1 MTDRPTVAVIGA
13 GFSGVLT
20 ALRLLSAPDGPNV
33 RLIEKGPRFG
43 RGAAYA
49 TGSPHHLLNVR
60 ATNMSAF
67 VEQPSHFRD
76 WLGSRG
82 DGERMFVTRDE
93 YGQYL
98 QSLLREAASGPG
110 ARRLVLEHDDARE
123 LTRRDGRWAITLG
136 VGRVLQADAVVLAIG
151 NLPPPPPD
159 GADPEV
165 LASRRYVADP
175 WAWTGVETAP
185 GGEVLLLGSGLTAV
199 DVALSLEAAR
209 PGIRLTALS
218 RHGLAPRAHAPTPA
232 HAPGD
237 DDEPR
242 RRDRAPRGSPT
253 TLLRQFRG
261 RAGDDWR
268 AAFDDLRPH
277 VQAVW
282 RGWTDAERRQFV
294 RHLKPWWD
302 VHRHRMAPQVAAKIA
317 ALQAGGT
324 LQFDAGRLVGLRP
337 HRDGVEAT
345 WSPRGSDRRET
356 RRFGLIVNCFGPRAD
371 LQRSSDPLVEQLF
384 VAGLARADDCRLG
397 LDVDVRSRVLN
408 ASGEPTPTLFAVGP
422 ISRGAY
428 FEVSSVP
435 DIRIQAAECADAV
448 VNALAVGGRPPSA
461 DLPSSEPLGAA
472 LSAWLARS
480 VAEIDVELA
489 ALKYS
494 GRVRNAWELRGRRA
508 ALGEIALWLDTRKT
522 PPS

>member
-20 ALRLLSAPDGPNV
+20 ALRLLSSPDGPNV

-49 TGSPHHLLNVR
+49 TGSPHHILNVR

-67 VEQPSHFRD
+67 PEQPSHFRD
-76 WLGSRG
+76 WLGARG

-98 QSLLREAASGPG
+98 QSLLREAASGPD
-110 ARRLVLEHDDARE
+110 ARRLVLEHDDASALARH
-123 LTRRDGRWAITLG
+123 DGRWAVTLG
-136 VGRVLQADAVVLAIG
+136 IGRILHVDAVVLAIG

-159 GADPEV
+159 GADPAV

-175 WAWTGVETAP
+175 WTWTGAETAS
-185 GGEVLLLGSGLTAV
+185 GEVLLLGSGLTAV
-199 DVALSLEAAR
+199 DVALSLTATR
-209 PGIRLTALS
+209 PDVRVTALS
-218 RHGLAPRAHAPTPA
+218 RHGLAPRAHASA
-232 HAPGD
+232 LVLAPDADG
-237 DDEPR
+237 PR
-242 RRDRAPRGSPT
+242 RRDPPPRGSPT
-253 TLLRQFRG
+253 TLLRQFRR

-302 VHRHRMAPQVAAKIA
+302 VHRHRMAPQVAGKIA
-317 ALQAGGT
+317 ALQSGGGLQLQAGH
-324 LQFDAGRLVGLRP
+324 LIGLRL
-337 HRDGVEAT
+337 HKDGVEAT
-345 WSPRGSDRRET
+345 WSPRGSQRRET
-356 RRFGLIVNCFGPRAD
+356 RRFGLVVNCFGPRAD
-371 LQRSSDPLVEQLF
+371 LERSRDPLVEQLF

-397 LDVDVRSRVLN
+397 LDVDVRSRVLSG
-408 ASGEPTPTLFAVGP
+408 SGEPTPTLFAVGP

-472 LSAWLARS
+472 LSTWLARS

>member
-49 TGSPHHLLNVR
+49 TASPHHILNVR

-67 VEQPSHFRD
+67 VEQPAHFRD
-76 WLGSRG
+76 WLGARG
-82 DGERMFVTRDE
+82 DGGRMFVTRDE

-123 LTRRDGRWAITLG
+123 LARRDGRWSIALG

-151 NLPPPPPD
+151 HLPPPPPD
-159 GADPEV
+159 DADAEV
-165 LASRRYVADP
+165 LASRRYIADP
-175 WAWTGVETAP
+175 WAWTGADTAP
-185 GGEVLLLGSGLTAV
+185 GGDVLLLGSGLTAV
-199 DVALSLEAAR
+199 DVALSLAAAR
-209 PGIRLTALS
+209 PGVRLTALS
-218 RHGLAPRAHAPTPA
+218 RQGLAPRAHAKGIA
-232 HAPGD
+232 ISCRAAA
-237 DDEPR
+237 
-242 RRDRAPRGSPT
+242 APRGSPT
-253 TLLRQFRG
+253 TLLRQFRD
-261 RAGDDWR
+261 RTGDDWR
-268 AAFDDLRPH
+268 DAFDDLRPH

-282 RGWTDAERRQFV
+282 RGWTQTERRQFV

-302 VHRHRMAPQVAAKIA
+302 VHRHRMAPQVAENIT
-317 ALQAGGT
+317 ALQADG
-324 LQFDAGRLVGLRP
+324 LLRLEAGRLLGLRL
-337 HRDGVEAT
+337 HKDGVEAT
-345 WSPRGSDRRET
+345 WSARGSDCRET
-356 RRFGLIVNCFGPRAD
+356 GRFGLVVNCFGPRAD
-371 LQRSSDPLVEQLF
+371 LQRSSDPLVEQLLN
-384 VAGLARADDCRLG
+384 AGLAHADDCRLG
-397 LDVDVRSRVLN
+397 IDVDVRSRVLS
-408 ASGEPTPTLFAVGP
+408 ASGEPTPNLFAVGP

-435 DIRIQAAECADAV
+435 DIRIQAAECADAIM
-448 VNALAVGGRPPSA
+448 NALTVRSRGAESA
-461 DLPSSEPLGAA
+461 PAEPDQLADD
-472 LSAWLARS
+472 LSAWLAQS
-480 VAEIDVELA
+480 VAEIDVQLA
-489 ALKYS
+489 ALKYT

-522 PPS
+522 PPSSR